1 MADDSCFFLFN
12 RYNINY
18 MGVFSLLFNMTG
30 GLCMFLFG
38 MKLMSDGLQK
48 SAGDSMRKA
57 LNFMTS
63 NRFAGLVTGFVVTGI
78 IQSSSA
84 VTLII
89 VSFVNAGLLTLSQ
102 SIGVIMGANIGT
114 TVTAW
119 IVSLLGFSINI
130 SSMALPSVGIGFI
143 LSVVK
148 WKYKS
153 LGELIMG
160 FGLLFLGLYYL
171 TNEMKTINNYVN
183 FNSLSAFR
191 DVNFFTM
198 LVGAGT
204 GLLITL
210 LIHSSSASTA
220 IFLTMA
226 FNNIITYE
234 MAASMILG
242 ANIGTTIDAV
252 LGTIGAKTAA
262 KRAAL
267 VHILF
272 NVFGVLWA
280 LPLLKPLLAF
290 VNFITPGDPV
300 GPGVTVHLAMLH
312 TVFNTVNTVLFLP
325 FVNQFARLVSF
336 LIREDKFREES
347 RHYVFTTFKKNIT
360 DTPELNIIR
369 VEKEIRDMAGIVSSM
384 YTDISGLLIGLS
396 KIEDKKEAAVGLRTE
411 LKHKEEYVDEMRETL
426 TGFLIECTQKK
437 LNARSEQRVSQL
449 LHVIGNIEEMSD
461 ACYIISILFEKS
473 VRKDRL
479 ISAREMDDLIPYLNH
494 VKEFLAL
501 LQEQLERGHSLRVAS
516 RTRELETEI
525 NNSQKRLQKLS
536 RKRIEAGR
544 DVKTELFFIDL
555 VRRIEKLGD
564 YCFDISNTLMKNN

>member
-1 MADDSCFFLFN
+1 
-12 RYNINY
+12 
-18 MGVFSLLFNMTG
+18 MGIFSLILNMAG

-38 MKLMSDGLQK
+38 MKLMSEGLQK
-48 SAGDSMRKA
+48 SAGDRMRSA

-63 NRFAGLVTGFVVTGI
+63 NRFAGLITGFIVTSI

-84 VTLII
+84 ATLII

-119 IVSLLGFSINI
+119 IVSLLGFSLNI
-130 SSMALPSVGIGFI
+130 SSMALPAVGIGFI
-143 LSVVK
+143 LSVIK
-148 WKYKS
+148 WKHKS
-153 LGELIMG
+153 IGELIMG

-171 TNEMKTINNYVN
+171 TSEMKTINSYFN
-183 FNSLSAFR
+183 FNAISAFK
-191 DVNFFTM
+191 DMNFMTM

-204 GLLITL
+204 GLVVTL

-226 FNNIITYE
+226 FNNIVTYE

-272 NVFGVLWA
+272 NVIGVLWA

-290 VNFITPGDPV
+290 VDFITPVAPV
-300 GPGVTVHLAMLH
+300 GPGITVHLAMLH
-312 TVFNTVNTVLFLP
+312 TVFNTVNTILFLP
-325 FVNQFARLVSF
+325 FVSQFARLVSF
-336 LIREDKFREES
+336 IIRDDHKEES
-347 RHYVFTTFKKNIT
+347 KHYVFAKFSKNMT
-360 DTPELNIIR
+360 YTPELNIVR

-384 YTDISGLLIGLS
+384 YSGISNLLIGLNR
-396 KIEDKKEAAVGLRTE
+396 IEDKKDAASVLCTE
-411 LKHKEEYVDEMRETL
+411 LKQKEEYIDEMREAL
-426 TGFLIECTQKK
+426 TGFLIDCTQKK

-449 LHVIGNIEEMSD
+449 LHVIGTIEEMSD
-461 ACYIISILFEKS
+461 GCFIIGMSFEKS

-479 ISAREMDDLIPYLNH
+479 ISAREMDDLVPYLNH

-501 LQEQLERGHSLRVAS
+501 LQDQLEHGHGSRVAS

-564 YCFDISNTLMKNN
+564 YCFDISNTLMKENN